1 MNIKKLSAAVALLL
15 TMTVGAFSQDDRNPV
30 YIASMNNLTYLPKSH
45 KVGTG
50 AKIGEVTAAVMAGQ
64 STKEMAGYENAV
76 RAAIVKG
83 MSQAF
88 RLHVVDGALSEE
100 EREEPFAIYV
110 DGDISNMT
118 TTSKTETET
127 YEEKGEKKTR
137 TKVYFRGQVGVTLQV
152 KDAHNDG
159 VIASR
164 TFNVAETETS
174 WIETAEGAMNKAL
187 EVLSRRV
194 RVFFNDLYPL
204 SGSIIERAGEKNN
217 KQKEVYI
224 DLGAAHGITV
234 GQNLTVLRNK
244 TIAGKSAQEEVARLR
259 VKKVEGDEVSFCK
272 VTSSGK
278 VLKNAL
284 DSGEEL
290 FVVTN

>member
-1 MNIKKLSAAVALLL
+1 MNIKRLSASVALLL
-15 TMTVGAFSQDDRNPV
+15 TMVVGAFSQDDRNPV
-30 YIASMNNLTYLPKSH
+30 YIASMNNLRYIPKIQKTS
-45 KVGTG
+45 TG
-50 AKIGEVTAAVMAGQ
+50 AKIGEVAAAVMAGQ
-64 STKEMAGYENAV
+64 SSKEMLGYENAV

-83 MSQAF
+83 MSESF

-100 EREEPFAIYV
+100 EKEEPFAIYV

-137 TKVYFRGQVGVTLQV
+137 TKVYFRGQVGVNLQV

-187 EVLSRRV
+187 EVLSKRV
-194 RVFFNDLYPL
+194 RVFFNELYPL
-204 SGSIIERAGEKNN
+204 SGSIIERAGEKND

-224 DLGAAHGITV
+224 DLGALHGITV
-234 GQNLTVLRNK
+234 GQGLTVIRMK
-244 TIAGKSAQEEVARLR
+244 TIAGKTAQEEIARLR
-259 VKKVEGDEVSFCK
+259 VKKVEGDEISFCK
-272 VTSSGK
+272 VTTKGK
-278 VLKNAL
+278 VLKQAL
-284 DSGEEL
+284 DRGEDL
-290 FVVTN
+290 IVVTD